1 MFAYIKGKLEI
12 KANDYIVIDVMGIGY
27 KIYMSPSA
35 IDTLGETGQTIKVH
49 THYHV
54 REDDISLYGFLT
66 NEELRMFELLLQVS
80 GIGAKSAISML
91 SNISPSSFALA
102 VLSNDVDSLKKI
114 PGIGPKSAARII
126 LELQDKL
133 KKDQTE
139 LMIQKGKEEVTK
151 EIAVSKNVEEAMQA
165 LQILGYNKKE
175 IEKAFD
181 KIANTDVS
189 VEELIKKGLSLLSK

>member
-1 MFAYIKGKLEI
+1 
-12 KANDYIVIDVMGIGY
+12 
-27 KIYMSPSA
+27 
-35 IDTLGETGQTIKVH
+35 
-49 THYHV
+49 
-54 REDDISLYGFLT
+54 
-66 NEELRMFELLLQVS
+66 MFELLLQVS